1 MLRLRIAIVVTH
13 VKRALVLVFASG
25 LCGAV
30 RPLWLSTEPTLGPS
44 YCLRLLMVVVPLV
57 TTLIQSECFP
67 AHILLM
73 TLAFSTLIFR
83 LFFRT
88 VRLALRLSSHAS
100 AVHASSL
107 S

>member
-1 MLRLRIAIVVTH
+1 
-13 VKRALVLVFASG
+13 
-25 LCGAV
+25 
-30 RPLWLSTEPTLGPS
+30 
-44 YCLRLLMVVVPLV
+44 MVVVPLV

-88 VRLALRLSSHAS
+88 VRLALRLSSRAS